1 MRRAEKL
8 RVHTVGLGA
17 TEAFEGGTHPGE
29 AKVTRSLGSGRCRGD
44 LKRKLRNFKLMDW
57 LLRHVSVNNTHDL
70 LPNALHNRPSTREIC
85 LMFLCFQIPMLM
97 PLTAYVSDFTKKWYE
112 SEAVSYLPKRRSR

>member
-1 MRRAEKL
+1 MCRAEKL

-17 TEAFEGGTHPGE
+17 RGVRGRNTCGRSQGHPKSG
-29 AKVTRSLGSGRCRGD
+29 LGRCRGD
-44 LKRKLRNFKLMDW
+44 LKRKLRNFKLIDW